1 MQQRGFMLLGSMADL
16 ANTILIE
23 NGRITLVILLGA
35 AGVFLLLPRARPY
48 PLWSGVLCSAAALI
62 LAGFLLL
69 KTRIF
74 SLETLPETI
83 LFYFFSALAIGAG
96 GVLVTQRNP
105 ARAALAFALVVL
117 SVNGLFLLQA
127 APFLMAA
134 TTIVYAGAI
143 IVTFLFV
150 LMLAQQEGPSD
161 ADQRS
166 REPLLASIAGFLLLG
181 TFLYVLNLTYGVDQV
196 DALISRTEEIA
207 NLDSADAMIKEI
219 GDDDQFFK
227 SWQVVVARLQK
238 SPDAKLD
245 EALVDQIAL
254 RDWPPA
260 RRQKDP
266 EAMKAALEKLANIGR
281 QLRSVAGSYQPDGTS
296 ALSDLSGPPSNTSL
310 YPTLDTDPPEVDFA
324 QKLNPK
330 SIRRDT
336 QGRPQMPAE
345 NMAYLGRSLFTDY
358 LLPVELGGT
367 LLLVA
372 TAGAIV
378 IAGRRQER
386 SR

>member
-1 MQQRGFMLLGSMADL
+1 MFLGDIVDSARILLLD
-16 ANTILIE
+16 
-23 NGRITLVILLGA
+23 NGRITLVIILGA
-35 AGVFLLLPRARPY
+35 AGIFLLLPRARPY
-48 PLWSGVLCSAAALI
+48 PWWWGGLCSAASLM
-62 LAGFLLL
+62 LAGFLIL

-74 SLETLPETI
+74 TIETMPETV

-96 GVLVTQRNP
+96 GLLVTQKNP

-117 SVNGLFLLQA
+117 STCGLFLLQA

-166 REPLLASIAGFLLLG
+166 RDPLLASIAGFLLLG
-181 TFLYVLNLTYGVDQV
+181 AFLYVLNLTYGVDEV
-196 DALISRTEEIA
+196 DALIGRTVKIA
-207 NLDSADAMIKEI
+207 NLDSAEAMIKEI
-219 GDDDQFFK
+219 GDEDQFFK
-227 SWQVVVARLQK
+227 TWQNAVATLQK

-245 EALVDQIAL
+245 EALVDQVAL
-254 RDWPPA
+254 RDWSPA
-260 RRQKDP
+260 KRQKDP
-266 EAMKAALEKLANIGR
+266 EAMKKALQDLAKIGR
-281 QLRSVAGSYQPDGTS
+281 QLRSIAGSYQPDGTS
-296 ALSDLSGPPSNTSL
+296 HLSDLSGPPANVPL
-310 YPTLDTDPPEVDFA
+310 YPTLETDPQDEGDAPLVA
-324 QKLNPK
+324 NPK
-330 SIRRDT
+330 AIRRDA
-336 QGRPQMPAE
+336 QGRPHMPAE
-345 NMAYLGRSLFTDY
+345 NLAYLGRSLFTDY

-378 IAGRRQER
+378 IAGRREGR
-386 SR
+386 GR

>member
-1 MQQRGFMLLGSMADL
+1 MLLDYIADL
-16 ANTILIE
+16 ARILLVD
-23 NGRITLVILLGA
+23 NGRITLVMILGA
-35 AGVFLLLPRARPY
+35 AGTFLLLPRARPY
-48 PLWSGVLCSAAALI
+48 PWWWGALCSAASLL
-62 LAGFLLL
+62 LAGFLIL

-74 SLETLPETI
+74 TIETMPETI

-96 GVLVTQRNP
+96 GLLVTQKNP

-117 SVNGLFLLQA
+117 STCGLFLLQA

-166 REPLLASIAGFLLLG
+166 RDPLLASIAGFLLLG
-181 TFLYVLNLTYGVDQV
+181 AFLYVLNLTYGVDEV
-196 DALISRTEEIA
+196 DALIGRTEKIA
-207 NLDSADAMIKEI
+207 DLDSAGAMIKEM
-219 GDDDQFFK
+219 GDEDQFFK
-227 SWQVVVARLQK
+227 TWQNVVAGLQK

-245 EALVDQIAL
+245 VALVDQVAF
-254 RDWPPA
+254 RDWLQA
-260 RRQKDP
+260 KRQKDP
-266 EAMKAALEKLANIGR
+266 EAMKKALDDLAKIGR
-281 QLRSVAGSYQPDGTS
+281 QLRSIAGSYQPDGTS
-296 ALSDLSGPPSNTSL
+296 PLSDLSGPPSNVSL
-310 YPTLDTDPPEVDFA
+310 YPSLDTDPQDEGDAPSRI
-324 QKLNPK
+324 NPK
-330 SIRRDT
+330 SIRRDA
-336 QGRPQMPAE
+336 QGRPHLPAE
-345 NMAYLGRSLFTDY
+345 NLAYLGRSLFTDY

-386 SR
+386 GR

>member
-1 MQQRGFMLLGSMADL
+1 
-16 ANTILIE
+16 
-23 NGRITLVILLGA
+23 
-35 AGVFLLLPRARPY
+35 
-48 PLWSGVLCSAAALI
+48 
-62 LAGFLLL
+62 
-69 KTRIF
+69 
-74 SLETLPETI
+74 
-83 LFYFFSALAIGAG
+83 
-96 GVLVTQRNP
+96 
-105 ARAALAFALVVL
+105 
-117 SVNGLFLLQA
+117 
-127 APFLMAA
+127 
-134 TTIVYAGAI
+134 
-143 IVTFLFV
+143 
-150 LMLAQQEGPSD
+150 
-161 ADQRS
+161 
-166 REPLLASIAGFLLLG
+166 
-181 TFLYVLNLTYGVDQV
+181 
-196 DALISRTEEIA
+196 
-207 NLDSADAMIKEI
+207 
-219 GDDDQFFK
+219 
-227 SWQVVVARLQK
+227 
-238 SPDAKLD
+238 
-245 EALVDQIAL
+245 
-254 RDWPPA
+254 
-260 RRQKDP
+260 RQKDP